1 MSGEDKMIHME
12 SVNKDYQIGE
22 HSVSALAD
30 VTLNIPKNSFLGIK
44 GPSGSGKSTLL
55 NIIGLI
61 DVPTTGQYKLD
72 SKTVSVTNA
81 RERALLRK
89 QYFGFVFQDFNLV
102 PELDVYHNVE
112 LPLLINSVPLRE
124 RKPKIKKIVEE
135 LGLTEWIHHRPFQL
149 SGGQQQR
156 VSIAR
161 ALVKEPSIV
170 LADEPTANLDSTM
183 ASQVIEIMREINK
196 SHGTTFIISS
206 HDPLVIGKLNVVI
219 ELKDGHISGVT
230 IPSKKGGEK

>member
-1 MSGEDKMIHME
+1 MIHME

-124 RKPKIKKIVEE
+124 RKPKIKKIIEE

-219 ELKDGHISGVT
+219 ELKDGHISGVS
-230 IPSKKGGEK
+230 IPSKAGEEK

>member
-1 MSGEDKMIHME
+1 MIDMV
-12 SVNKDYQIGE
+12 SVNKDYRIGE

-30 VTLNIPKNSFLGIK
+30 VTLNIPANSFFGIK

-61 DVPTTGQYKLD
+61 DVPSAGTYTLD

-81 RERALLRK
+81 RARALLRK

-112 LPLLINSVPLRE
+112 LPLLINSVPSRE
-124 RKPKIKKIVEE
+124 RKPKINRIIEE
-135 LGLTEWIHHRPFQL
+135 LGLIEWMHHRPFQL

-156 VSIAR
+156 ISIAR
-161 ALVKEPSIV
+161 ALVKEPPVV
-170 LADEPTANLDSTM
+170 LADEPTANLDSGM
-183 ASQVIEIMREINK
+183 ALQVIEIMREINK
-196 SHGTTFIISS
+196 KHGTTFIISS
-206 HDPLVIGKLNVVI
+206 HDPLVINRLGVVI
-219 ELKDGHISGVT
+219 ELKDGHINT
-230 IPSKKGGEK
+230 ITAQGKTDGTQ

>member
-1 MSGEDKMIHME
+1 MIDMI
-12 SVNKDYQIGE
+12 SVNKEYRIGE

-30 VTLNIPKNSFLGIK
+30 VTLNIPVNSFFGIK

-61 DVPTTGQYKLD
+61 DIPSTGKYTLD
-72 SKTVSVTNA
+72 SKTVSVTNV

-89 QYFGFVFQDFNLV
+89 KYFGFVFQDFNLV

-112 LPLLINSVPLRE
+112 LPLLINSVPAKE
-124 RKPKIKKIVEE
+124 RKSKINKIIEE
-135 LGLTEWIHHRPFQL
+135 LGLIEWMHHRPFQL

-170 LADEPTANLDSTM
+170 LADEPTANLDSGM
-183 ASQVIEIMREINK
+183 ALQVIEIMREINRK
-196 SHGTTFIISS
+196 HGTMFIISS
-206 HDPLVIGKLNVVI
+206 HDPLVINKLDVVV
-219 ELKDGHISGVT
+219 ELKDGHIHT
-230 IPSKKGGEK
+230 ITSQEKTDGAQ

>member
-1 MSGEDKMIHME
+1 MV
-12 SVNKDYQIGE
+12 SVNKAYQIGE

-89 QYFGFVFQDFNLV
+89 KYFGFVFQDFNLV

-112 LPLLINSVPLRE
+112 LPLLINGVPLRE
-124 RKPKIKKIVEE
+124 RKPKIKKIIEE

-219 ELKDGHISGVT
+219 ELKDGHISGVS
-230 IPSKKGGEK
+230 IPSKAGEEK

>member
-1 MSGEDKMIHME
+1 MIDMV
-12 SVNKDYQIGE
+12 SVNKDYRIGE
-22 HSVSALAD
+22 HSVSALANI
-30 VTLNIPKNSFLGIK
+30 TLKIPANSFFGIK

-61 DVPTTGQYKLD
+61 DVPSTGTYTLD

-81 RERALLRK
+81 KERALLRK

-112 LPLLINSVPLRE
+112 LPLLINSVPSKE
-124 RKPKIKKIVEE
+124 RKPKINRIIEE
-135 LGLTEWIHHRPFQL
+135 LGLIEWMHHRPFQL

-161 ALVKEPSIV
+161 ALVKEPPVV
-170 LADEPTANLDSTM
+170 LADEPTANLDSGM
-183 ASQVIEIMREINK
+183 ALQVIEIMREINK

-206 HDPLVIGKLNVVI
+206 HDPLVINRLGVVI
-219 ELKDGHISGVT
+219 ELKDGHINTVT
-230 IPSKKGGEK
+230 TQKETDGTR

>member
-1 MSGEDKMIHME
+1 MIDMV
-12 SVNKDYQIGE
+12 SVNKDYQIGD

-30 VTLNIPKNSFLGIK
+30 VTLNIPANSFFGIK

-61 DVPTTGQYKLD
+61 DVPSTGEYTLD
-72 SKTVSVTNA
+72 SKAVSVTNA

-89 QYFGFVFQDFNLV
+89 QYFGFVFQGFNLV

-112 LPLLINSVPLRE
+112 LPLLINGVPCRE
-124 RKPKIKKIVEE
+124 RKPKIKKIIGE
-135 LGLTEWIHHRPFQL
+135 LGLIEWIHHRPFQL

-161 ALVKEPSIV
+161 ALVKEPPVV
-170 LADEPTANLDSTM
+170 LADEPTANLDSGM
-183 ASQVIEIMREINK
+183 ALQVIEIMREINRK
-196 SHGTTFIISS
+196 HGTTFIISS
-206 HDPLVIGKLNVVI
+206 HDPLVINKLGVVI
-219 ELKDGHISGVT
+219 ELKDGRI
-230 IPSKKGGEK
+230 KKTDSEG

>member
-124 RKPKIKKIVEE
+124 RKPKIKKIIEE

-219 ELKDGHISGVT
+219 ELKDGHISGVS
-230 IPSKKGGEK
+230 IPSKAGEEK

>member
-1 MSGEDKMIHME
+1 ME

-89 QYFGFVFQDFNLV
+89 KYFGFVFQDFNLV

-124 RKPKIKKIVEE
+124 RKPKIKKIIEE

-219 ELKDGHISGVT
+219 ELKDGHISGVS
-230 IPSKKGGEK
+230 IPSKAGEEK

>member
-1 MSGEDKMIHME
+1 MIDMV
-12 SVNKDYQIGE
+12 SVNKEYRIGE

-30 VTLNIPKNSFLGIK
+30 VTLNIPANSFFGIK

-61 DVPTTGQYKLD
+61 DVPSTGTYTLD

-81 RERALLRK
+81 KERALLRK
-89 QYFGFVFQDFNLV
+89 KYFGFVFQDFNLV

-112 LPLLINSVPLRE
+112 LPLLINSVPSRE
-124 RKPKIKKIVEE
+124 RKPKINRIIEE
-135 LGLTEWIHHRPFQL
+135 LGLIEWIHHRPFQL

-161 ALVKEPSIV
+161 ALVKEPPVV
-170 LADEPTANLDSTM
+170 LADEPTANLDSGM
-183 ASQVIEIMREINK
+183 ALQVIEIMREINK
-196 SHGTTFIISS
+196 KHGTTFIISS
-206 HDPLVIGKLNVVI
+206 HDPLVINKLSVVI
-219 ELKDGHISGVT
+219 ELKDGHISTLSTQGKT
-230 IPSKKGGEK
+230 DGTQ

>member
-1 MSGEDKMIHME
+1 MIDMV
-12 SVNKDYQIGE
+12 SVNKEYRIGE
-22 HSVSALAD
+22 HSVSALANI
-30 VTLNIPKNSFLGIK
+30 TLNIPANSFFGIK

-61 DVPTTGQYKLD
+61 DVPSTGTYTLD

-81 RERALLRK
+81 KERALLRK

-112 LPLLINSVPLRE
+112 LPLLINSVPGRE
-124 RKPKIKKIVEE
+124 RKPKINRIIEE
-135 LGLTEWIHHRPFQL
+135 LGLIEWMHHRPFQL

-161 ALVKEPSIV
+161 ALVKEPPVV
-170 LADEPTANLDSTM
+170 LADEPTANLDSGM
-183 ASQVIEIMREINK
+183 ALQVIEIMREINRK
-196 SHGTTFIISS
+196 HGTTFIISS
-206 HDPLVIGKLNVVI
+206 HDPLVINKLGVVI
-219 ELKDGHISGVT
+219 ELKDGHINT
-230 IPSKKGGEK
+230 ITAQDKTGGTQ